1 MGTKKRGNGQGSVY
15 KMKNGKWR
23 AEWTLGYKAD
33 GTRISKRKGGF
44 QTKKDALQF
53 LEGQR
58 NNPVYEAIQFQEVYN
73 LIKRDIEGL
82 SKDKQ
87 RAYDIAY
94 RRLRP
99 LWFRPMLEIRLP
111 EMQRLIDQ
119 IPCDFYPKR
128 DVKALLRKIFRYS
141 LANDWV
147 AKDYAAY
154 IKLPRCPTP
163 IKKTYTDIDIAL
175 MWKNYQASETES
187 MDRLMLSSA
196 LIMIYTG
203 MRPGE
208 LLSAKKTNVNIY
220 DRYMTCGI
228 KTETGKNRRI
238 PIAKKIIPVVTEL
251 LKNNNI
257 KLVPMQKHKF
267 YQEYSAAM
275 KRFGISDL
283 TPGCCRHT
291 FNTNMARAGIQPAI
305 IQKASG
311 HKSYQTTLGYTHI
324 QIDDILSAVDKL

>member
-15 KMKNGKWR
+15 KLANGKWR

-44 QTKKDALQF
+44 QTKKAALQF
-53 LEGQR
+53 LEGKR
-58 NNPVYEAIQFQEVYN
+58 NNPVYESIQLQEVYT
-73 LIKRDIEGL
+73 LIKSDIENL

-99 LWFRPMLEIRLP
+99 LWFRPMSEIRLP

-128 DVKALLRKIFRYS
+128 DAKALLRKIFRYS

-154 IKLPRCPTP
+154 IKLPQCPTP
-163 IKKTYTDIDIAL
+163 KKETYTDIDIAL
-175 MWKNYQASETES
+175 MWKHYQASESDTEK
-187 MDRLMLSSA
+187 RILLGCA
-196 LIMIYTG
+196 LVMIYTG
-203 MRPGE
+203 MRTGE
-208 LLSAKKTNVNIY
+208 LLSAKKEAVHLSS
-220 DRYMTCGI
+220 RCMTCGI
-228 KTETGKNRRI
+228 KTEMGKIRRI
-238 PIAKKIIPVVTEL
+238 PIAKKVIPILSEL
-251 LKNNNI
+251 LHLNGKRLINMGSN
-257 KLVPMQKHKF
+257 QF
-267 YQEYSAAM
+267 YEKYKATLSEI
-275 KRFGISDL
+275 GVSNL
-283 TPGCCRHT
+283 PPGCCRHT

-324 QIDDILSAVDKL
+324 KIDDVLSAVDKL

>member
-15 KMKNGKWR
+15 KLANGKWR

-44 QTKKDALQF
+44 QTKRDALQF
-53 LEGQR
+53 LEGHR
-58 NNPVYEAIQFQEVYN
+58 NEPVYKSIKLQEVYT
-73 LIKRDIEGL
+73 LIKSDIERL

-99 LWFRPMLEIRLP
+99 LWFRPMSEIRLP

-128 DVKALLRKIFRYS
+128 DVKSLLRKIFRYS

-154 IKLPRCPTP
+154 IKLPQCPTP
-163 IKKTYTDIDIAL
+163 KKETYTDIDIAL
-175 MWKNYQASETES
+175 MWKHYQASETQG

-208 LLSAKKTNVNIY
+208 LLSAKKTDINLSE
-220 DRYMTCGI
+220 RYMTCGI

-238 PIAKKIIPVVTEL
+238 PIAKKIIPIVAEL
-251 LKNNNI
+251 LALNNI
-257 KLVPMQKHKF
+257 NLIPMKKHKF
-267 YQEYSAAM
+267 YQEYSAAL
-275 KRFGISDL
+275 KRIGISNL